1 MVILYEELDLN
12 PCGTCESPVLKPKED
27 RTQSEDA
34 KENQRNMLV
43 SSLCILTHFVAKC
56 TPHNY

>member
-12 PCGTCESPVLKPKED
+12 PCRTCESPVLKPKED

-43 SSLCILTHFVAKC
+43 SSLCIIADLKIPAT
-56 TPHNY
+56 